1 MAQKHSHFILPCIWI
16 LNFFHPLG
24 VSPFLPSYFPSFLPS
39 FLFAGDNNMSLP
51 NPQNYP
57 VIQQFCLLLSRLV
70 VSDSLQPHG
79 LHPARLLCPWGFSR
93 QEYWSGLPCIPP
105 GGLPNPSIKPRP
117 PTLQADSL
125 LSEPPG
131 KPHPLAHSI
140 SFLETYFLAHLKLPF
155 QSHSSCF
162 LASIWELLLLP
173 LYKEKHGGNG

>member
-57 VIQQFCLLLSRLV
+57 VVQQFRLLLSRLV
-70 VSDSLQPHG
+70 MSDSLQPHG

-93 QEYWSGLPCIPP
+93 QECWSGLPCSPLWD
-105 GGLPNPSIKPRP
+105 LPNPGIEPRS
-117 PTLQADSL
+117 PTLWADSL
-125 LSEPPG
+125 PSEPPG
-131 KPHPLAHSI
+131 KPQGAFKQYQI
-140 SFLETYFLAHLKLPF
+140 EF
-155 QSHSSCF
+155 
-162 LASIWELLLLP
+162 
-173 LYKEKHGGNG
+173 